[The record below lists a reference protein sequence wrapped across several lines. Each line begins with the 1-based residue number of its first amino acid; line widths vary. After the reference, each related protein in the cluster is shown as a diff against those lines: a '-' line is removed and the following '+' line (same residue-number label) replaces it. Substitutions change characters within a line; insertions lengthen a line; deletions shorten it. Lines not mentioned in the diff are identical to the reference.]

1 MREKKKGNAKLTEA
15 DVRHILA
22 NRHEM
27 SARELAGWHQVEL
40 ETVRRVLRGDT
51 WKHVSVPAEMRE
63 DEETAAQIVQE
74 SGERLFAMQKDLVVD
89 PALEGLSMEERLKR
103 AFEEPERE
111 STPPR
116 VYDDPELAAKFAEAE
131 VKARET
137 ADFFMGRNKKA

>member
-1 MREKKKGNAKLTEA
+1 MKARFGNATLTEA
-15 DVRHILA
+15 Q
-22 NRHEM
+22 
-27 SARELAGWHQVEL
+27 AREILMLKGQLSAKEVGRMYGITG
-40 ETVRRVLRGDT
+40 ETVKRIWRGDS
-51 WKHVSVPAEMRE
+51 WVHLQVPAIARA
-63 DEETAAQIVQE
+63 DSETAARMVQE
-74 SGERLFAMQKDLVVD
+74 SGERLLAMQKDLVID

-131 VKARET
+131 TKARET